1 MVYIQNDSGIP
12 LCHPFPVSYEIR
24 YNRVYSE
31 GREGWEMK
39 WCVSSCEV
47 DDMVRYYRL

>member
-24 YNRVYSE
+24 YIRVYSE
-31 GREGWEMK
+31 GREREM
-39 WCVSSCEV
+39 V
-47 DDMVRYYRL
+47 DERVC